1 MSKRGGINLEEVRI
15 NTVSENISEEDNLES
30 YSSASI
36 KCANDDERRI
46 TTRETSD
53 FGLDLAKPTYVIT
66 EIINE
71 DGTSLDDFPENPLKE
86 KWLEKYP
93 PTRYGSK
100 CAPFETLPDGTVV
113 ANYGCILCHE
123 KCMHSSSW
131 EVPEEDKEEWD
142 KYQEKIKEYHR
153 IHNPNL
159 ITNINKTFENIKDT
173 GLFRGLN
180 YE

>member
-1 MSKRGGINLEEVRI
+1 MEEVRI
-15 NTVSENISEEDNLES
+15 NIVSENISEEDNLES

-36 KCANDDERRI
+36 NTSIKCTSDDENRI
-46 TTRETSD
+46 VARETPD
-53 FGLDLAKPTYVIT
+53 FGSDLVKPTYVIT

-142 KYQEKIKEYHR
+142 KYQEQVKEYHR

-159 ITNINKTFENIKDT
+159 IANINKAFENIKDT
-173 GLFRGLN
+173 GLFRGL
-180 YE
+180 